1 MKREYIL
8 ISLFFLMTV
17 IVFYLFYQLIIP
29 FFIPIAWASVFAI
42 VFFPLYEKLYSKVKS
57 KRLAS
62 VIICLFIIL
71 LIIGPLTYLFMALIQ
86 ETAEAITKVNT
97 MYQNGEFDKFLSINL
112 PIIESLKEKLSG
124 YYDMSQVD
132 SEEIIKN
139 SINNIKSAIFSQA
152 SWIITNTTK
161 GIFYFFLMVFTMYY
175 FFRDGE
181 VLIGKIKRLV
191 PLTPEQVNLTFKQLR
206 EITQATM
213 YGGVAVALIQGILG
227 GILFFIVGI
236 PSAIFWGAVMAF
248 LSIIPFIGA
257 FIVYIPAGIILIIG
271 GHYVAGLIVITVGVL
286 VISQI
291 DNILRPYLISGK
303 THIHPLLLFFTIMGG
318 IYLFGLLGIVLG
330 PMIAAIFVTILTIF
344 EFKLHPKDD
353 TLNFDQ

>member
-17 IVFYLFYQLIIP
+17 IIFYLFYQLIIP
-29 FFIPIAWASVFAI
+29 FFVPITWASVFAI
-42 VFFPLYEKLYSKVKS
+42 VFFPLYEKLCLKIKS

-62 VIICLFIIL
+62 IIMCLFIIL

-86 ETAEAITKVNT
+86 EAAEAITKINT
-97 MYQNGEFDKFLSINL
+97 MYQNGEFDEFLSTNL
-112 PIIESLKEKLSG
+112 PIFESLKEKFSG
-124 YYDMSQVD
+124 YYDLSQVD
-132 SEEIIKN
+132 SKEIIKN
-139 SINNIKSAIFSQA
+139 SIDKVSSAIFSQT
-152 SWIITNTTK
+152 SWIIANTTK

-181 VLIGKIKRLV
+181 LLVAKIKRLM
-191 PLTPEQVNLTFKQLR
+191 PLTPEQINLTFKQLR
-206 EITQATM
+206 EVTQATM

-236 PSAIFWGAVMAF
+236 PSAIFWGAIMAF

-257 FIVYIPAGIILIIG
+257 FIVYIPAGIILIFG
-271 GHYVAGLIVITVGVL
+271 GHYIAGLIVIAVGTL
-286 VISQI
+286 IISQV
-291 DNILRPYLISGK
+291 DNVLRPYLISGK

-344 EFKLHPKDD
+344 EFKLHPQDD
-353 TLNFDQ
+353 TPNFE